1 MRNNATFID
10 KHQLKLLGELD
21 TWIYNTTWKTTK
33 EQDIANEVRTLITV
47 IENRGHYW
55 ESEADLLNELREQF
69 VQYKNNQRYE

>member
-21 TWIYNTTWKTTK
+21 KWIYNETWKTTK

-69 VQYKNNQRYE
+69 IQSKKRR